1 MGEMPTMG
9 VRPRLGHFKQALMAC
24 QRATRRGPLIGEGP
38 EGVPKGWEAEAE
50 REAGVEERAEAA
62 VAAVPEIFRLMR
74 EMEVTPDDECY
85 ALAMM

>member
-1 MGEMPTMG
+1 MG

-24 QRATRRGPLIGEGP
+24 QRATRIGPLIGEG
-38 EGVPKGWEAEAE
+38 VPQGWEAEAE

-62 VAAVPEIFRLMR
+62 VSAVPEIFRLMR